1 MTGGG
6 ARTGVPAQKAG
17 GGAWGGDGMG
27 RTIVETDKTP
37 RPAGPY
43 SQAVRAGNL
52 LFISGQIPH
61 DPRSG
66 ERPPEGIEAQA
77 KRVLEKIGA
86 ILHAQGLDYRDV
98 VKATVFLKTMED
110 APAFNDV
117 YARYFPSG
125 PPARS
130 CVGVARLPGDAG
142 VEIEAIAS
150 Y

>member
-1 MTGGG
+1 M
-6 ARTGVPAQKAG
+6 PH
-17 GGAWGGDGMG
+17 
-27 RTIVETDKTP
+27 TIVGTDKTP

-52 LFISGQIPH
+52 LFISGQIAL
-61 DPRSG
+61 DPQTG
-66 ERPPEGIEAQA
+66 EVTAGGIEAQA

-86 ILHAQGLDYRDV
+86 ILHSQGLDFRDI
-98 VKATVFLKTMED
+98 VKTTVFLRGMGEIGK
-110 APAFNDV
+110 FNAV

-130 CVGVARLPGDAG
+130 CVEVSRLPGD
-142 VEIEAIAS
+142 VDLEIEAVAS